1 MLEAQTISIS
11 IDRPW
16 QAVYDAVWRPQDFP
30 KWASGL
36 SGSALEPDGEAWKAQ
51 GPEGPIRIR
60 FTGHNGFGVMDH
72 SVETGAGP
80 DVYVPMRIIANGA
93 GAEALL
99 TLFRQPGMSDET
111 FRRDADWVR
120 RDLAALKAL
129 VSG

>member
-1 MLEAQTISIS
+1 MFEAQTIGIS

-16 QAVYDAVWRPQDFP
+16 QAVYEAVWRPQDFP

-36 SGSALEPDGEAWKAQ
+36 SRSSLEPDGEAWKAE

-60 FTGHNGFGVMDH
+60 FTAHNGFGVMDH
-72 SVETGAGP
+72 WVETGAGP

-93 GAEALL
+93 AAEAVL
-99 TLFRQPGMSDET
+99 TLFRQPGMSEET